1 MTPSAGAKIRWGQML
16 TQCKCPPMSPP
27 TAYPTECQR
36 MTAEV
41 RAGYLQRHTGL
52 CLVIST
58 RKKLKSAAAGRKP
71 RNGLG
76 SALTETA
83 SHCCWVDIRNLVVFA
98 SASQVAELA
107 YLRLHSDLCSGSLSN
122 GSVMNVVCFEWSVL
136 SGLLWAGL
144 FWTVTLYSI
153 LRPAWHG
160 RPAGSAP
167 AYPGVADVHKL
178 LRHAKAIV
186 RKHRR
191 SWQNGI
197 ETNAANLNGP
207 NAQSVL
213 QGRLW

>member
-1 MTPSAGAKIRWGQML
+1 ML

-27 TAYPTECQR
+27 TACPTECQR
-36 MTAEV
+36 MTAKV
-41 RAGYLQRHTGL
+41 RAGYLQWHRGL
-52 CLVIST
+52 CLMIST
-58 RKKLKSAAAGRKP
+58 RKKLKSAAAGQKP

-83 SHCCWVDIRNLVVFA
+83 SHCCRVDIRNLVVFA
-98 SASQVAELA
+98 SPSQVAELA
-107 YLRLHSDLCSGSLSN
+107 YLRLHSDL
-122 GSVMNVVCFEWSVL
+122 
-136 SGLLWAGL
+136 
-144 FWTVTLYSI
+144 YSI

-160 RPAGSAP
+160 RPASSAP
-167 AYPGVADVHKL
+167 AYPGVADVHNL

-186 RKHRR
+186 RKYRR